1 MSLTRKA
8 LLWASTNAWIRENAM
23 RTGFVRR
30 SVSKFM
36 PGERID
42 DAIEAAKVLKPARVN
57 TILTRLGENIADI
70 GEADEVCDHY
80 LKVIDLI
87 AAAGIDSQISVK
99 PTQLGY
105 DQDPEVCVKHCLRL
119 IDRCEQTKTFFWLDM
134 ESSPYV
140 DGTIALFKRLRER
153 TPHIGI
159 AIQAYL
165 FRTVKDIE
173 ELVALGSAIR
183 MVKGAYLEPAD
194 VAYPAK
200 ADVDE
205 NYFKICARLLQDD
218 NVKPGALTH
227 IATHDVGLQERL
239 LKVIADRKVSP
250 DRYEFAM
257 LFGIQPARQKQLAAT
272 GARTRCLISYGEF
285 WFPWYMRRL
294 AERPAN
300 IGFVI
305 RNMFRA

>member
-1 MSLTRKA
+1 MSVMRKA

-36 PGERID
+36 PGERIE
-42 DAIEAAKVLKPARVN
+42 DAVEAAKALKPARLN
-57 TILTRLGENIADI
+57 TILTRLGENIAHI
-70 GEADEVCDHY
+70 SEADEVCEHY

-87 AAAGIDSQISVK
+87 TAAGIDSQISVK

-140 DGTIALFKRLRER
+140 DGTIALFKRLRQP
-153 TPHIGI
+153 TPNIGI

-165 FRTVKDIE
+165 FRTEKDIE

-183 MVKGAYLEPAD
+183 MVKGAYLEPAE
-194 VAYPAK
+194 VAFPQK
-200 ADVDE
+200 SDGDE
-205 NYFKICARLLQDD
+205 NYFKICARLLQEDAF
-218 NVKPGALTH
+218 KPGALLH
-227 IATHDVGLQERL
+227 IATHDIALQERL
-239 LKVIADRKVSP
+239 LKVIADRKVASN
-250 DRYEFAM
+250 RYEFAM
-257 LFGIQPARQKQLAAT
+257 LFGIQTARQQQLAAN
-272 GARTRCLISYGEF
+272 GVRTRCLISYGEY

-300 IGFVI
+300 VWFVV
-305 RNMFRA
+305 RNMFKR

>member
-1 MSLTRKA
+1 MSVMRKA

-36 PGERID
+36 PGERVE
-42 DAIEAAKVLKPARVN
+42 DAVEAAKGLTPARIH
-57 TILTRLGENIADI
+57 TILTRLDENIAHI
-70 GEADEVCDHY
+70 KEADEVCEHY

-87 AAAGIDSQISVK
+87 TGAGIDSQISVK

-119 IDRCEQTKTFFWLDM
+119 IDRCEQTHTFFWLDM

-140 DGTIALFKRLRER
+140 DGTIALFKRLRQR
-153 TPHIGI
+153 TPNIGI

-165 FRTVKDIE
+165 FRTEKDIE

-194 VAYPAK
+194 VAFPQK
-200 ADVDE
+200 SDVDE
-205 NYFKICARLLQDD
+205 NYFKICARLLQEDAF
-218 NVKPGALTH
+218 KPGALLH
-227 IATHDVGLQERL
+227 IATHDIGLQERL
-239 LKVIADRKVSP
+239 LKVIAERKVSS

-257 LFGIQPARQKQLAAT
+257 LFGIQTARQQQLAAT
-272 GARTRCLISYGEF
+272 GIRTRCLISYGEY

-300 IGFVI
+300 VGFVI
-305 RNMFRA
+305 RNMFKA